1 MLPQAHANVGDTGF
15 GSRSAALA
23 GAAAAWGSDGYAA
36 YSNPASLGLGPDGE
50 HRKLTLAYGWLLQDP
65 NFKPIQN
72 VTIENNYTSDR
83 ESTGNVDTG
92 YRPAI
97 GQVIGA
103 TALLNPEWMNL
114 TGGIT
119 LYTPFD
125 TLGFTDTGE
134 TYIPEYV
141 LYRART
147 QRPQIEVGV
156 GASPSERLH
165 FGLGLHI
172 AFGISANGTVFLQ
185 ARSGSPSTMRVNAS
199 VKPKAS
205 AVAGWLLTSEV
216 PQGRNGSWS
225 IGQVLR
231 TPNSA
236 DAELAFNSSA
246 RAFGDLA
253 ALDIRFAAESAIFYD
268 PLTLESGLSWQHSP
282 NKRFYAQLDIQ
293 AWRSFHSPALNIK
306 APEDTCDITGGG
318 SCSNLIINPSSLP
331 SLPMQNILIPRLAE
345 EWTLDSVTLR
355 AGYAYRQSIF
365 AALPTGAG
373 NFLDPPKH
381 LLNVGAGWM
390 LRDFLGSGREVAL
403 DVNLGYQQLLTQKI
417 QKSPLNEKGEAAT
430 SKIGA
435 PGYSAGGR
443 VWSGGATLT
452 MAI

>member
-1 MLPQAHANVGDTGF
+1 M
-15 GSRSAALA
+15 
-23 GAAAAWGSDGYAA
+23 AWGSDGYSA
-36 YSNPASLGLGPDGE
+36 YSNPAALGLGAEGE
-50 HRKLTLAYGWLLQDP
+50 HRKLTLAYGWLIQDP
-65 NFKPIQN
+65 SFKSIEN

-83 ESTGNVDTG
+83 ERTGSVNTE

-97 GQVIGA
+97 GQVIGGSV
-103 TALLNPEWMNL
+103 LLKPEWNNL

-147 QRPQIEVGV
+147 QRPQIEVGL
-156 GASPSERLH
+156 GASPSERFHL
-165 FGLGLHI
+165 GLGLHI

-185 ARSGSPSTMRVNAS
+185 ARSGSPSTMRVSAS

-205 AVAGWLLTSEV
+205 AVVGWLLTSEI
-216 PQGRNGSWS
+216 PQGRQGSWS

-231 TPNSA
+231 AANSA

-253 ALDIRFAAESAIFYD
+253 ALDIRFAADSAIFYD
-268 PLTLESGLSWQHSP
+268 PHTLETGLSWQHSP
-282 NKRFYAQLDIQ
+282 NKRLYAQLDLQ
-293 AWRSFHSPALNIK
+293 AWRSFQSPALNIK
-306 APEDTCDITGGG
+306 GPSEDCVNETG
-318 SCSNLIINPSSLP
+318 STTCSNLIINPSSLP
-331 SLPMQNILIPRLAE
+331 GLPMQNILIPRIAE
-345 EWTLDSVTLR
+345 EWTLERVTLR
-355 AGYAYRQSIF
+355 AGYAYKQSIF
-365 AALPTGAG
+365 SALPTGAG

-381 LLNVGAGWM
+381 LANIGAGWL
-390 LRDFLGSGREVAL
+390 LRDFLGSGKEVSL
-403 DVNLGYQQLLTQKI
+403 DVNLGYQQLLTQKV
-417 QKSPLNEKGEAAT
+417 QKSPLNEKGEAST
-430 SKIGA
+430 TKIGA